1 MLIPWP
7 INVNVGLYMF
17 HVLNRIIIYVFYKE
31 IKYYKMENFEGYLDL
46 AIDFVVKYGMKAI
59 IGILLLIIGFWII
72 KRVVKTTQKMMVARD
87 VNVSLRGFFAS
98 LINIGLKVMLLIS
111 VAGIMGIETTS
122 FIAVLG
128 AAGLAVGLALQG
140 TLANFAGGVMIL
152 LFKPFKVGDVIV
164 SQGHTGKVKEIHIFV
179 TKLLTGENKTVILPN
194 AAVSSNDIVN
204 YTTEGVIRVD
214 MFFGISYES
223 NIKQAKEILLQIIST
238 HPKVL
243 KDPAPFVG
251 VFELA
256 DSSVNL
262 AVRPYTKPE
271 DYWEVYFYTYEEG
284 KNALENAG
292 ITIPFPQVDVHM
304 DK

>member
-1 MLIPWP
+1 VI
-7 INVNVGLYMF
+7 
-17 HVLNRIIIYVFYKE
+17 
-31 IKYYKMENFEGYLDL
+31 
-46 AIDFVVKYGMKAI
+46 AIVV
-59 IGILLLIIGFWII
+59 LIIGLWII
-72 KRVVKTTQKMMVARD
+72 KRIVKVTDRLMVKRD
-87 VNVSLRGFFAS
+87 VNVSLRGFLRS
-98 LINIGLKVMLLIS
+98 LVSILLKVMLVIS
-111 VAGIMGIETTS
+111 IAEMVGLKTTS

-152 LFKPFKVGDVIV
+152 LFKPFKVGDLII
-164 SQGHTGKVKEIHIFV
+164 SQGHLGVVKEIHIFV
-179 TKLLTGENKTVILPN
+179 TVLLTPENKTVILPN

-204 YTTEGVIRVD
+204 YTTQGLIRVD
-214 MFFGISYES
+214 MNFGISYSS
-223 NIKQAKEILLQIIST
+223 NIKTAKDTLMNILVN

-251 VFELA
+251 VKELA

-271 DYWEVYFYTYEEG
+271 DYWAVYFDVYEAG
-284 KNALENAG
+284 KLALDKAG
-292 ITIPFPQVDVHM
+292 VTIPFPQMDVHLNKL